1 MFLFRSEMK
10 ETESS
15 PLEDIRAAQ
24 FLVLCRVPV
33 EVSVWK
39 IFKNV
44 YVSFARTSCCMD
56 RHRNV

>member
-1 MFLFRSEMK
+1 MK